1 MNRQRHLGRRGEEHA
16 ARWLQER
23 GWVILDRNWRGS
35 AGELDVVALDGEVL
49 VGVEVKLRR
58 GEEFGAAEEAITPSK
73 LTRLLQTTS
82 EYLLHHAEH
91 SERLWRV
98 DLLAITLDARGRVQR
113 VIHVE
118 NAVTGE

>member
-1 MNRQRHLGRRGEEHA
+1 MNWQRHLGRRGEEHA
-16 ARWLQER
+16 ARWLRER

-58 GEEFGAAEEAITPSK
+58 GEEFGAAEEAVTPLK
-73 LTRLLQTTS
+73 LTRLLQTTA
-82 EYLLHHAEH
+82 EYISHHPEH
-91 SERLWRV
+91 GERLWRV
-98 DLLAITLDARGRVQR
+98 DLVAITLDTRGRVQR

-118 NAVTGE
+118 NAVTGG